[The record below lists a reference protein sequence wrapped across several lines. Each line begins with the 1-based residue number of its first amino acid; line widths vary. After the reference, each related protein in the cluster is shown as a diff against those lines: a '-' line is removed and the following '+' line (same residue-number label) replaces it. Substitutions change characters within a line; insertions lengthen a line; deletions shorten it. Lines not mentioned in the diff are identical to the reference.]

1 MFHIYIAT
9 PSQNNSNYLA
19 HIVEHCVFGKVN
31 TEKFFQSEIITEW
44 TSTYYTYYIL
54 DSNDKNELKK
64 FIQQISKK
72 IPNSLIDY
80 EHQVLKKECEN
91 NNYNQKLIQR
101 IWQNLYSK
109 NFKYAKA
116 GRKIY
121 SEIQNYHQKHY
132 TPDKI
137 IVLENDTKYFNWK
150 INSKINIIQK
160 LNIKISWDK
169 DTIFIFSH
177 WTIKLYIVSI
187 LSDLFDK
194 YLKFSLRFVDGEYNT
209 DSYETIYWDFEKH
222 IFIAIRPDI
231 LDKIKNIDDTFIKN
245 YIKYCLQKKTYLQDK
260 DFDGSCMVKYGYTLS
275 NSQKSNILN
284 NIWKY
289 YEIFISQI

>member
-1 MFHIYIAT
+1 MFHIYIGT

-19 HIVEHCVFGKVN
+19 HIVEHCVFGKVDIKN
-31 TEKFFQSEIITEW
+31 FFHAENITEW

-64 FIQQISKK
+64 FLQQISKK

-91 NNYNQKLIQR
+91 NNYNQKLIQK
-101 IWQNLYSK
+101 IWQNLYWK

-121 SEIQNYHQKHY
+121 SEIQNYHQEHY
-132 TPDKI
+132 SPEKI
-137 IVLENDTKYFNWK
+137 IVLENDIKYFNSQ
-150 INSKINIIQK
+150 INSELKIIQK
-160 LNIKISWDK
+160 INVNILWDK
-169 DTIFIFSH
+169 DNVYIFSH
-177 WTIKLYIVSI
+177 WIIELYIVSI
-187 LSDLFDK
+187 LSNLFDR
-194 YLKFSLRFVDGEYNT
+194 YIKFSLRFIDGEYNT
-209 DSYETIYWDFEKH
+209 DSYQTIYWDFESH

-231 LDKIKNIDDTFIKN
+231 LDKIKNIDDIFIKN
-245 YIKYCLQKKTYLQDK
+245 FIKYSLQNETYLQDK

-275 NSQKSNILN
+275 NNQKSNILN
-284 NIWKY
+284 NIWTY
-289 YEIFISQI
+289 YELFISQI